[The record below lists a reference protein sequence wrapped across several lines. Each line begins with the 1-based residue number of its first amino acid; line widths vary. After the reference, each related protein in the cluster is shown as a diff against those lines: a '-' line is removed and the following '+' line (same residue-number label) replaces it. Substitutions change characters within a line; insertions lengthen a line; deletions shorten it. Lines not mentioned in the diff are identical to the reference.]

1 MAALRELAET
11 HGVRGQF
18 WDYHELMRE
27 IRNSYNPATAI
38 TEYELLE
45 PVIELEV
52 LLLDDLGAWKMTD
65 WMNDTLF
72 YILNRRYLAR
82 RPTLITTN
90 YPDRELSARELM
102 DAEATVRREYLVD
115 RIDTGCAR
123 GCSRRV
129 RSASAGPT
137 AARSPSGLEPA
148 PPPA

>member
-1 MAALRELAET
+1 LRDRGGQHAAGPRRPGHGPALLQRLRPARVRERERPRARPAL
-11 HGVRGQF
+11 HGRQLRGQF

-72 YILNRRYLAR
+72 Y
-82 RPTLITTN
+82 
-90 YPDRELSARELM
+90 
-102 DAEATVRREYLVD
+102 
-115 RIDTGCAR
+115 
-123 GCSRRV
+123 
-129 RSASAGPT
+129 
-137 AARSPSGLEPA
+137 
-148 PPPA
+148 